1 MAEQI
6 ALLPISGGEDP
17 ERLADVIFVHGL
29 DGDARS
35 TWHPKDQPKHFWPA
49 WLGEEMTQLGV
60 WSLNY
65 AVSASAWKG
74 HSMPL
79 VDRANNVL
87 DLFAL
92 EDIGQRPLALI
103 CHSLGGLLMK
113 QVLRTPGMRGTRNGK
128 QLSSIPSSWYFC
140 RRHTRGPIWREST

>member
-35 TWHPKDQPKHFWPA
+35 TWHPKDQPKHFWP
-49 WLGEEMTQLGV
+49 
-60 WSLNY
+60 
-65 AVSASAWKG
+65 
-74 HSMPL
+74 
-79 VDRANNVL
+79 VL